1 MILYPQQWYLFWYH
15 SWMLD
20 LFLKKTIFQWLWD
33 LEDKLGNLQNEN
45 RGLLIGGTF
54 EGKDE
59 ISCEG
64 GDKVERDIQWE
75 EKPLMCLKENLC
87 L

>member
-1 MILYPQQWYLFWYH
+1 
-15 SWMLD
+15 MLD
-20 LFLKKTIFQWLWD
+20 LFLKKMIFQSWWD

-64 GDKVERDIQWE
+64 GDKVERDIQ
-75 EKPLMCLKENLC
+75 
-87 L
+87 